1 MLRDILLSKQYTNK
15 PQSNLFHLPFTQGTS
30 GDPLFDMGGLD
41 HALPTNGT
49 EGKKD
54 AKSFLGTHADL
65 VNLDNLVT
73 KPPGLILHAQPQL
86 NQICWGFF

>member
-1 MLRDILLSKQYTNK
+1 MNLGTVTVYEITVSLSILTNIFF
-15 PQSNLFHLPFTQGTS
+15 PPFPGTS

-73 KPPGLILHAQPQL
+73 KPPGLILHAHART
-86 NQICWGFF
+86 